1 MHDYVIGLDGGGTK
15 TDGVLVGQDGRVLA
29 RRCVGASNP
38 NDVGEEASAAVVR
51 ALVEV
56 LATEA
61 GVPLADCFVF
71 GGISGAL
78 NHREGLTARLRSAV
92 PAPGGV
98 EIDSDMVN
106 LLSAELP
113 DRDGACIIC
122 GTGSACFVRRG
133 QEVFRIGG
141 WGYLLDSAGSG
152 YDIGRQALEAA
163 LRAQDGRGCQT
174 ALSAKLADA
183 LGAPVQ
189 DSLTRL
195 YAEGKTLI
203 ASLSPAV
210 FAAAREGDAV
220 ARAIL
225 DRNAAALA
233 ELLCAAWRRLCEG
246 MPEDTRPTG
255 MPVFLDGGICRH
267 NHPVWR
273 DAIASHIPPDVPAAL
288 SLASRPVIWGAAA
301 EAMRRDGWTPDTI
314 RHAGSVFLAD
324 PHISG

>member
-51 ALVEV
+51 ALAEV
-56 LATEA
+56 LAIEA

-163 LRAQDGRGCQT
+163 LRAQDGRGCPT

-210 FAAAREGDAV
+210 FTAAREG
-220 ARAIL
+220 AR
-225 DRNAAALA
+225 
-233 ELLCAAWRRLCEG
+233 
-246 MPEDTRPTG
+246 
-255 MPVFLDGGICRH
+255 
-267 NHPVWR
+267 
-273 DAIASHIPPDVPAAL
+273 
-288 SLASRPVIWGAAA
+288 
-301 EAMRRDGWTPDTI
+301 
-314 RHAGSVFLAD
+314 
-324 PHISG
+324 